1 MQVHQPPTFQTI
13 HSPAAAPGPIHRR
26 AWLVAALGLAAWPVA
41 PALAL
46 AAMPGIPL
54 ALEAPDGLQP
64 AGYLVSEKYDG
75 VRALWDGRQLRFRS
89 GLPVAAPAGFLKR
102 LPPVPLDGE
111 LWLGRGQFEALSGL
125 VRRLDAT
132 DGDWRD
138 IRYMVFDMPRAEGG
152 FARRHALLQAV
163 LRRQGDAG
171 LEAVAQASV
180 PDRAA
185 LLQWLDAVVRAGGEG
200 LVLRRFDAPY
210 AAGRSAAMLKLK
222 PLQDAEAVVLA
233 HLPGRGR
240 HAGRLGALQV
250 RTDSGHVF
258 AIGTGFSDAERDAP
272 PAPGQ
277 RITFHHRG
285 LTEAGVPRFA
295 SFLRVRPAGL

>member
-1 MQVHQPPTFQTI
+1 MRHPTPSTAI
-13 HSPAAAPGPIHRR
+13 ARR
-26 AWLVAALGLAAWPVA
+26 SLLTAALSSPFWASTPVQ
-41 PALAL
+41 

-54 ALEAPDGLQP
+54 AQDAPDDLQP
-64 AGYLVSEKYDG
+64 AGHLVSEKYDG

-89 GLPVAAPAGFLKR
+89 GLPVAAPAGFLRR

-111 LWLGRGQFEALSGL
+111 LWLGRGQFEATSGL
-125 VRRLDAT
+125 VRRLAASDA
-132 DGDWRD
+132 DWQGL
-138 IRYMVFDMPRAEGG
+138 RYMVFDMPWAEGG
-152 FARRHALLQAV
+152 FARRHALLQA
-163 LRRQGDAG
+163 LLHQQADP
-171 LEAVAQASV
+171 AVQAVPQATV

-185 LLQWLDAVVRAGGEG
+185 LLRRLDAVVQAGGEG
-200 LVLRRFDAPY
+200 LMLRHVDAPY

-250 RTDSGHVF
+250 RSDSGHVF
-258 AIGTGFSDAERDAP
+258 QIGTGFSDAERAAP

-277 RITFHHRG
+277 RITFAYRG

-295 SFLRVRPAGL
+295 SYVRVRPAGL

>member
-1 MQVHQPPTFQTI
+1 MAH
-13 HSPAAAPGPIHRR
+13 HAGLRPGGLQRR
-26 AWLVAALGLAAWPVA
+26 TWLTAALAAAAWPA
-41 PALAL
+41 TPAL

-54 ALEAPDGLQP
+54 ALDAPDGLQP

-75 VRALWDGRQLRFRS
+75 VRALWDGKQLRFRS
-89 GLPVAAPAGFLKR
+89 GLPVPAPNSFLQR

-111 LWLGRGQFEALSGL
+111 LWLGRGRFDALSGL
-125 VRRLDAT
+125 VRRLGAA
-132 DGDWRD
+132 DGDWHG
-138 IRYMVFDMPRAEGG
+138 IRYMVFDMPWAEGG
-152 FARRHALLQAV
+152 FARRHALLQAL
-163 LRRQGDAG
+163 LRQHGDAG
-171 LEAVAQASV
+171 LEAVAQTTV

-185 LLQWLDAVVRAGGEG
+185 LMQQLDAVVRAGGEG
-200 LVLRRFDAPY
+200 LMLRRADAPY

-250 RTDSGHVF
+250 RSDSGQVF
-258 AIGTGFSDAERDAP
+258 HIGTGFSDAQRETP

-277 RITFHHRG
+277 RITFAYRG

>member
-1 MQVHQPPTFQTI
+1 MQIQQQPTFQPT
-13 HSPAAAPGPIHRR
+13 HSPGARPGRMQRR
-26 AWLVAALGLAAWPVA
+26 TWLAAALGLAAWSGA
-41 PALAL
+41 PAL

-75 VRALWDGRQLRFRS
+75 VRALWDGQQLRFRS
-89 GLPVAAPAGFLKR
+89 GLPVPAPAGFLKR

-132 DGDWRD
+132 DADWRD
-138 IRYMVFDMPRAEGG
+138 IRFMVFDMPWAEGG
-152 FARRHALLQAV
+152 FARRHALLQAL
-163 LRRQGDAG
+163 LRQHGGAG
-171 LEAVAQASV
+171 LEAVAQATV

-185 LLQWLDAVVRAGGEG
+185 LLQRLDAVVRAGGEG
-200 LVLRRFDAPY
+200 LVLRRADAAY
-210 AAGRSAAMLKLK
+210 AAGRSTAMLKLK
-222 PLQDAEAVVLA
+222 PLHDAEAVVLA

-250 RTDSGHVF
+250 RTDSGQVL

-285 LTEAGVPRFA
+285 VTEAGVPRFA